1 MGSENISLLDKLIA
15 IFDPHTKEGR
25 INIFRLAWI
34 VGLFMLVL
42 GYLIIIYVASAAGSN
57 ALIIPIWNDRSTIC
71 GRNFPSVS
79 GSRALFRSMD
89 YINIKQTGAYNI
101 FRFRFISHWGKLMSP
116 YIRRS
121 DRRAEMGVGTMIIF
135 IAMVLVASVAASV
148 PIGTANQLREQATQ
162 TGVDAIN
169 GVATGIDLKYAT
181 AHVSGGTTVGSLM
194 VTQGTAI
201 DGIMTITLDGE
212 ELQLEVESS
221 DSKEQIAQKI
231 RDSATAL
238 GTWVASGEDCYV
250 DLISTTPGIRDGDF
264 DVTYLGLTDV
274 LGEVTLVQGGTGESK
289 KTYRLSVT
297 QGSTSSGEIA
307 VRTCHDA
314 DGESPDVIV
323 IAIEEEANAQAVA
336 KSIAEQEYRDWK
348 VTLDGTEVT
357 FEAKESGDVSAEL
370 QFITIMD
377 AVIGFFDQYVDSDGR
392 IDYIDLYI

>member
-1 MGSENISLLDKLIA
+1 
-15 IFDPHTKEGR
+15 
-25 INIFRLAWI
+25 
-34 VGLFMLVL
+34 
-42 GYLIIIYVASAAGSN
+42 
-57 ALIIPIWNDRSTIC
+57 
-71 GRNFPSVS
+71 
-79 GSRALFRSMD
+79 
-89 YINIKQTGAYNI
+89 
-101 FRFRFISHWGKLMSP
+101 MSP

-250 DLISTTPGIRDGDF
+250 DLISTTPGMRDGDF